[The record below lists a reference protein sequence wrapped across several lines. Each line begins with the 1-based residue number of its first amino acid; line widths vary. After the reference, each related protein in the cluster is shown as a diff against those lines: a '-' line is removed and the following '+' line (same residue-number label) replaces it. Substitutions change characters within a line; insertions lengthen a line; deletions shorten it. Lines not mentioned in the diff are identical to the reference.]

1 MECKYINTTV
11 ISEPR
16 FKYVVFLLVL
26 FIIVFLINVDSFA
39 QEPEKVYRYCYTQ
52 ESKEWY
58 EEQARIWELEIKN
71 QPNNTDAWYNYYF
84 ANRYATWGMD
94 EKERKDLLQSIED
107 EIGKAIPDSYL
118 YPYIKYYN
126 GDRKI
131 EHLEKAHE
139 LNPSCSDLYWEFI
152 QYYELNGMKLQ
163 KKEYC
168 EKLYLSN
175 DIISSLYDYN
185 FNMLNST
192 EKNSILFTN
201 GDNDNYPAWVLQEA
215 KGVRQDVTILN
226 VHTVFVLKDYLK
238 LKLNKREIDIDL
250 DVLST
255 NNNATFLKEL
265 VSSIKNKY
273 PDIPIHI
280 ATTVYDAYK
289 KEINDKLYIT
299 GLVYTYSEDQIDNVS
314 LIKKNL
320 EQNLRLDHLEYD
332 WYNEKHVSQSMMNR
346 YNLNYIPAIMELA
359 KMYYSSGELE
369 PAKYW
374 KEKAYFLAKRAN
386 NEAMLEEI
394 ETLMN

>member
-238 LKLNKREIDIDL
+238 LKLNEREIDIDL

-394 ETLMN
+394 EALMN